1 MPQGTK
7 NGPKVTRSVEFEF
20 ERDLRELEVELVLEF
35 ELERELEFEL
45 RLKTRTPTRCSTRSP
60 TPSKRPKSGTPTEI
74 RVWARPALTR
84 SRPRTQTRIRERN
97 LDLKL
102 SNSYAMFDALSNSK
116 PSRASVVLLLR
127 FCNVEIIWCYFLEVA
142 LELMRVSRVIFAWE
156 FSLFLQST
164 SFKNCFSW
172 NRRGVCFKSDY
183 GVALTKLY
191 EFFDKTKVM

>member
-74 RVWARPALTR
+74 RVARRPA
-84 SRPRTQTRIRERN
+84 
-97 LDLKL
+97 
-102 SNSYAMFDALSNSK
+102 
-116 PSRASVVLLLR
+116 
-127 FCNVEIIWCYFLEVA
+127 
-142 LELMRVSRVIFAWE
+142 
-156 FSLFLQST
+156 
-164 SFKNCFSW
+164 
-172 NRRGVCFKSDY
+172 
-183 GVALTKLY
+183 
-191 EFFDKTKVM
+191 